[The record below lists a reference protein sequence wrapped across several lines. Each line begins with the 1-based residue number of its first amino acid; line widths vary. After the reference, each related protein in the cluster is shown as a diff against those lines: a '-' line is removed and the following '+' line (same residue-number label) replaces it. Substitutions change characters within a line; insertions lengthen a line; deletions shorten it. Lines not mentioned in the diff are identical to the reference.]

1 MFLLLL
7 SNPSSKKHKFSQEI
21 NQKDSD
27 KTLGFSKLHRN
38 QSKSQTFFLSLR
50 ESKEIF
56 LANLETNKLD
66 VGRKKKIKTE
76 LKMTMNRCWW
86 LWHYCDLLIYK
97 LKIWFFFF
105 LGITKRKNWFF
116 FFLASLSSQLKA
128 NVLNPM
134 PGQPIIFHHVI
145 VIFLWIEE
153 SVILLCTLTNHDHG
167 LIKLIK

>member
-27 KTLGFSKLHRN
+27 KTLGLSKLHRN

-105 LGITKRKNWFF
+105 GHNEKEKLVLFF
-116 FFLASLSSQLKA
+116 GFAVFSIKGKCSKSNAR
-128 NVLNPM
+128 P
-134 PGQPIIFHHVI
+134 
-145 VIFLWIEE
+145 
-153 SVILLCTLTNHDHG
+153 TNHISPRHRNFSFDWRICYSFVHFN
-167 LIKLIK
+167 